1 MNTAVVCISILAVLV
16 LILGMNVS
24 RIRGDRHR
32 HGGSQFPSDPADLL
46 FKAVRA
52 HGNAAEYVPTLA
64 VLVLIVGAHRPAAW
78 LVAATVA
85 VTASR
90 LLHAYA
96 IYASPTL
103 ERQSPT
109 RLVAAMGTYVFGLV
123 LVVGTLLTV

>member
-1 MNTAVVCISILAVLV
+1 MTTATVCISILAALV
-16 LILGMNVS
+16 LLLGMNVS
-24 RIRGDRHR
+24 RIRGDRQR
-32 HGGSQFPSDPADLL
+32 HGGAQFPTDPSDLL

-52 HGNAAEYVPTLA
+52 HGNASEYVPTLA
-64 VLVLIVGAHRPAAW
+64 VLVLVVGTHHPAAW
-78 LVAATVA
+78 LVGATVA

-123 LVVGTLLTV
+123 LVVGALLTV